1 MTRIVVDPARQ
12 IGSVDRNVF
21 GGFVEH
27 LGRCIY
33 GGLYDATAASGV
45 ARIDPRARIRPHTPA
60 VLAVD
65 VERLHFFDPATGR
78 AIT

>member
-1 MTRIVVDPARQ
+1 MAAESQGEIVA
-12 IGSVDRNVF
+12 
-21 GGFVEH
+21 
-27 LGRCIY
+27 
-33 GGLYDATAASGV
+33 AAAASGV

-65 VERLHFFDPATGR
+65 VERLHFFDPATVL